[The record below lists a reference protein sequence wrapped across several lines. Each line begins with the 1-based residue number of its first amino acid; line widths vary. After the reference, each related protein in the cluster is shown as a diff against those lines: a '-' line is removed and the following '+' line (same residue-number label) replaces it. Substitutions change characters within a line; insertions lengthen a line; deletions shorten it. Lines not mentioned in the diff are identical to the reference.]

1 MSANP
6 SPFDRADD
14 FTSRDEI
21 LVRHYVHYATPV
33 DALAYS
39 ETFERLF
46 ADITAAGETRS
57 RGDVY
62 RRLLSLRMSGRLPR
76 LAPASGEPGE
86 IRDENS

>member
-1 MSANP
+1 MSASP
-6 SPFDRADD
+6 SPFERADD
-14 FTSRDEI
+14 FTSQDEL

-39 ETFERLF
+39 ETFEKLY
-46 ADITAAGETRS
+46 ADITAAGEIRS

-76 LAPASGEPGE
+76 LVPSVGEPPEG
-86 IRDENS
+86 RDDDA